1 MTFPVTR
8 QKDYRHVSPFG
19 GNEVLECSLVTGK
32 SLAETAETPRKSF
45 AVHPMGETGKSLAE
59 IAEIP
64 GEYFARETVRSF
76 TVSRRGAGSG

>member
-19 GNEVLECSLVTGK
+19 GNEVLECSLVIGK
-32 SLAETAETPRKSF
+32 SLAETAETPR
-45 AVHPMGETGKSLAE
+45 AVHPMGEIGKSLAE

-76 TVSRRGAGSG
+76 TVSLRGAGSG

>member
-32 SLAETAETPRKSF
+32 SLAETAETPR
-45 AVHPMGETGKSLAE
+45 AVHPMDEIGKSLAE

-64 GEYFARETVRSF
+64 GEYFARETVSSF
-76 TVSRRGAGSG
+76 TVSLRGAGSG

>member
-32 SLAETAETPRKSF
+32 SLAEIAET
-45 AVHPMGETGKSLAE
+45 
-59 IAEIP
+59 P